1 MSILFYYLFVTATII
16 QLGYWI
22 FVFGRLALYKVES
35 EPKEIDVY
43 QEPVSVIICAKNE
56 EANLEKNLDHILT
69 QQYRY
74 FEVIVVNDN
83 STDGSADVLAKYQN
97 KYPILRVVNLKEK
110 PAGIVGKKFALKQG
124 IEAAKHDILLMT
136 DADCQPVSKHWIQL
150 MQAKIRKPKRIGL
163 AFSPYLKNP
172 GFLNLFIRFE
182 TVYTALQYFSFNLVG
197 LPYMGVGRNL
207 IYRKS
212 LYNDGAG
219 FETHMHIASGDDDL
233 FINAV
238 ANRENV
244 AMILEKDSFTKS
256 EAKKNLKNFIRQ
268 KTRHLSTGTAY
279 KSVHKVL
286 LGILALSHLIH
297 YVLCIFLILIH
308 FSTVIVFVWVA
319 VRMGVVLLVYAS
331 VLRKFQESTL
341 LKWIPLLDFLFI
353 GYYLFFAPTLFI
365 RKTDKWK

>member
-1 MSILFYYLFVTATII
+1 MALLLYYIFVAATII

-22 FVFGRLALYKVES
+22 FVFGRLALYQEKEANETES
-35 EPKEIDVY
+35 T

-56 EANLEKNLDHILT
+56 EANLENNLDHILT

-83 STDGSADVLAKYQN
+83 STDRTAEVLAKYQD
-97 KYPILRVVNLKEK
+97 KYPILRTVNLKEK
-110 PAGIVGKKFALKQG
+110 PKGIIGKKYALKHG
-124 IEAAKHDILLMT
+124 IEAAKHDLLLMT
-136 DADCQPVSKHWIQL
+136 DADCQPASKNWIQL

-163 AFSPYLKNP
+163 AFSPYTQTP

-182 TVYTALQYFSFNLVG
+182 TVYTALQYFSFNLIG

-212 LYNDGAG
+212 LYKDGSG

-233 FINAV
+233 FVNAV
-238 ANRENV
+238 ANNENV
-244 AMILEKDSFTKS
+244 AMILEKASFTRS
-256 EAKKNLKNFIRQ
+256 DAKKNLKNFIRQ
-268 KTRHLSTGTAY
+268 KTRHMSTGTSY

-286 LGILALSHLIH
+286 LGLLALSHLIH

-308 FSTVIVFVWVA
+308 SSTVFVFGWVA
-319 VRMGVVLLVYAS
+319 IRMGVVLLVYAS
-331 VLRKFQESTL
+331 VLRKFQEDSI

-365 RKTDKWK
+365 SKTNKWK